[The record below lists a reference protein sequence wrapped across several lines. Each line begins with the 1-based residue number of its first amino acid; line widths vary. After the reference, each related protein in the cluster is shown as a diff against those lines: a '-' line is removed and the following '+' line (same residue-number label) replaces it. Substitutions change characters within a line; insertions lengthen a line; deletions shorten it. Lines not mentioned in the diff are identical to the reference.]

1 MRFLIFVV
9 LMLGVTGIAC
19 AQMTDAQVIEAV
31 KSAQAQGK
39 SQDEIIL
46 MLSQKGVTKEQVLRI
61 KASLESQGSNTTGT
75 QTMGDSRMRVNNT
88 FGNVRDSL
96 SLNLKRNRNN
106 VYGRELFNNKMLTF
120 EPSLNI
126 PTPENYKLGPGDE
139 VIIDIWGNSEE
150 TIRATISPEGSIT
163 IPNLGPVYLSGKL
176 INEASSY
183 MKNMLARIY
192 SDLNSENP
200 GTFLKVSL
208 GQIRSIQVNVMGEVM
223 MPGTYTL
230 PSLASVFHAL
240 YAAGGVNNV
249 GTLRDVVL
257 YRNGKAFKH
266 VDVYDYIMN
275 GNNSFDITLQDGD
288 LINVGTYESIVTVVG
303 KVKRPMRYEMKGD
316 ESLSKLLE
324 YAGGFTS
331 NAYKKNVNVSRKG
344 DSEFQM
350 YTVYNDDFVDFKLA
364 NGDSIMV
371 DSIISRYENRV
382 SVAGAVYRPG
392 NYAINNSIKTVK
404 DLINVVEGPREDAFL
419 NRTILYREKED
430 LSQEML
436 AVDLGKLLRGEI
448 DDIPLKKND
457 RLYVP
462 SATQLRGD
470 YVIDIRGEVKDPR
483 KYPFV
488 DNMTL
493 EDAVL
498 QAGGLLESASMV
510 RVDVS
515 RRIKSPNSTEE
526 APAEAELF
534 TFGLKNGL
542 VVEGDPEFTLE
553 PFDEIYV
560 RRSPG
565 YREQQN
571 VTVNGEVLYPGV
583 YAKRSS
589 NDRLSDIVKRAGGV
603 TSKAYVNGARLLR
616 RMNADELARVSSA
629 LQLAKHSSRDS
640 LVIDSMSLEKVYY
653 VGIDLK
659 KALENPGGE
668 ADLVLR
674 EGDVL
679 NVSNYVNTVKISGAV
694 MHPNAV
700 TYHKKMKYK
709 DYVEN
714 AGGYSVDA
722 KKRRAYVLYPNG
734 TLAVCKGNRTKIEPG
749 SEIIVPLKSMNK
761 NRMGLPEILSLASS
775 TTSIAAMVTA
785 ILNNTK

>member
-1 MRFLIFVV
+1 MRFLIFIV

-61 KASLESQGSNTTGT
+61 KENYERENSGKQGGLTQENRERIETISLENRDVVLVTEGDKNSIFGRNLFSNK
-75 QTMGDSRMRVNNT
+75 N
-88 FGNVRDSL
+88 
-96 SLNLKRNRNN
+96 
-106 VYGRELFNNKMLTF
+106 LTF

-126 PTPENYKLGPGDE
+126 PTPENYVLGPGDE
-139 VIIDIWGNSEE
+139 VIIDIWGNSE
-150 TIRATISPEGSIT
+150 ATVRQVISPEGSINVSN
-163 IPNLGPVYLSGKL
+163 IGPIYLNGKR
-176 INEASSY
+176 IQEASSY
-183 MKNMLARIY
+183 LKTMFSRIY
-192 SDLNSENP
+192 SDLASENP
-200 GTFLKVSL
+200 STFLKVSL
-208 GQIRSIQVNVMGEVM
+208 GQIRSIQVNVMGEIV
-223 MPGTYTL
+223 MPGTYML
-230 PSLASVFHAL
+230 PSLATVFHAL

-288 LINVGTYESIVTVVG
+288 LINVGTYEKIVTVAG
-303 KVKRPMRYEMKGD
+303 KVKRPMRYEMKGE

-331 NAYKKNVNVSRKG
+331 DAYKKNVNVSRKG
-344 DSEFQM
+344 DSEFQI
-350 YTVYNDDFVDFKLA
+350 YTVNNEDFVDFTLA
-364 NGDSIMV
+364 DGDSVMI
-371 DSIISRYENRV
+371 DPIISRYENRV

-462 SATQLRGD
+462 SATELRGD
-470 YVIDIRGEVKDPR
+470 YVIDILGEVKNPR

-515 RRIKSPNSTEE
+515 RRIKAPNSTEE
-526 APAEAELF
+526 APVEAELF
-534 TFGLKNGL
+534 TFALKDGL
-542 VVEGDPEFTLE
+542 VVEGDPGFILE
-553 PFDEIYV
+553 PFDEIKV

-565 YREQQN
+565 YSEQQN
-571 VTVNGEVLYPGV
+571 VVVRGEVLYPGV

-589 NDRLSDIVKRAGGV
+589 NDRLSDLVKRAGGV
-603 TSKAYVNGARLLR
+603 TSKAYVKGARLLR
-616 RMNADELARVSSA
+616 RMNADELERVKSA
-629 LQLAKHSSRDS
+629 MQLAKYSRRDS
-640 LVIDSMSLEKVYY
+640 VVIDSMSFEQVYY

-659 KALENPGGE
+659 DALENPGGE
-668 ADLVLR
+668 SDLILR

-679 NVSNYVNTVKISGAV
+679 QVSNYVNTVKIRGAV
-694 MHPNAV
+694 MYPNAV
-700 TYHKKMKYK
+700 TYFKKMKYK
-709 DYVEN
+709 DYIEN

-722 KKRRAYVLYPNG
+722 KKRKAYVLYPNG

-749 SEIIVPLKSMNK
+749 SEIIVPLKSVNK